1 MGRPLP
7 ERSRAPW
14 QSPDRV
20 LAVPLEQRLL
30 IQQLQGRLLLE
41 GLFLERLCLEQ
52 LVLERLLLILI
63 RSGPCF

>member
-1 MGRPLP
+1 M
-7 ERSRAPW
+7 
-14 QSPDRV
+14 